1 MVWRKGRE
9 KKKKNNN
16 TREVEGFETTLSC
29 YVESY
34 LNKFVPCSELTWNF
48 QTYEKQNKEKRMQKK
63 NNHTHKTVFTR
74 FSNLLTFT
82 ELQGF
87 HLSGKKNKVRQY
99 SFFFFFLSLS
109 LSRKNY
115 IKKTLITKTTIFI
128 SCTQDSQ
135 WATKRAKF
143 FFTAWANRPKPLL
156 HGLSLKKS
164 PIKNHA
170 TSFRVGLSSGSNST
184 KLHKAQHSSQSF
196 SWCYSF

>member
-48 QTYEKQNKEKRMQKK
+48 QTWEKQNREKHTPKK

-74 FSNLLTFT
+74 FSNLLTST

-87 HLSGKKNKVRQY
+87 HLSGKKIQ
-99 SFFFFFLSLS
+99 SATILFFFFFPLS

-128 SCTQDSQ
+128 SCAQDSQ

-143 FFTAWANRPKPLL
+143 FFYCL
-156 HGLSLKKS
+156 G
-164 PIKNHA
+164 
-170 TSFRVGLSSGSNST
+170 
-184 KLHKAQHSSQSF
+184 Q
-196 SWCYSF
+196 

>member
-1 MVWRKGRE
+1 MRNKI
-9 KKKKNNN
+9 KKNACQRKII
-16 TREVEGFETTLSC
+16 TRTRQ
-29 YVESY
+29 Y
-34 LNKFVPCSELTWNF
+34 LRGSAIYLHSQNCRDF
-48 QTYEKQNKEKRMQKK
+48 TYQ
-63 NNHTHKTVFTR
+63 
-74 FSNLLTFT
+74 
-82 ELQGF
+82 
-87 HLSGKKNKVRQY
+87 GKKTKCD
-99 SFFFFFLSLS
+99 STLFFFFLSLS

-128 SCTQDSQ
+128 SCAQDSQ

-170 TSFRVGLSSGSNST
+170 TSFRVGSSSGSNST